1 MRNSRHRWKL
11 PRKDSPGGKAPKSPN
26 GAFSTTPDTRYSTR
40 KLLPRFFLF
49 SARMIDDQADMDLRW
64 KIYAET
70 MGAGVQRKGTQ
81 EQKNRLPAAGS
92 NFSSGEERGSSCMK
106 REDRG

>member
-1 MRNSRHRWKL
+1 VRNSRHRWKL

-70 MGAGVQRKGTQ
+70 MGAGYRGKGLRSRRTGCQRL
-81 EQKNRLPAAGS
+81 EV
-92 NFSSGEERGSSCMK
+92 NFSSG
-106 REDRG
+106 

>member
-1 MRNSRHRWKL
+1 M
-11 PRKDSPGGKAPKSPN
+11 
-26 GAFSTTPDTRYSTR
+26 TPDTRYSTR

-92 NFSSGEERGSSCMK
+92 KLFIWVRTGKQLHEAGRSVMRK
-106 REDRG
+106 